1 MVRQFFYLIISL
13 LAVVLMLGNAT
24 IASADPT
31 VTLTVLNSP
40 NEFGDVIV
48 VSGDSVEVELTV
60 LDDLNETS
68 DGDLIRLIRISDSV
82 IANEQKRG
90 KELIGSRSLGTQK
103 TNGINILGELEVQYV
118 SAGTGQVIAVSDKS
132 IFLVDNQAIV
142 ELTGRTTAVEK
153 ETVLV
158 KEETTLVKT
167 KADLVDLKAEE
178 TKTKVA
184 VLEPKVEQVELKVI
198 ATDTKATEAKTKAD
212 LVDLKAE
219 ETKTKV
225 AVLEPK
231 VEQVELKVIAT
242 DTKATEAKTKADL
255 VDLKA
260 EETKTKVIIM
270 EPKVEETKTKIAIL
284 EPKVLAVET
293 KVATKA
299 EKTIVDEKIL
309 ALDVKKADK
318 VVVDTKAEKV
328 LVDANKL
335 AIEKN
340 AQDIVKKAEKTIV
353 DQKFQAI
360 EEKITKLEKVTKVA
374 QTTDNVL
381 IVALDGSGDFTNP
394 ADAITSIIDAAAD
407 NTYLVKIMPGIYD
420 VSAAG
425 GLWVKDYVDIEGS
438 GQATTVIVRNTGA
451 VSGHPISA
459 VYYYGVHNAELR
471 NITVEHNGGGNV
483 FGINV
488 DFGVS
493 PSFKNVDVNILG
505 GTFNGGFSINN
516 YGSSPHYSTSGPSNP
531 HLENVNI
538 DVTGTQPT
546 IGTDRTTGLYIKNA
560 SIPSLNNVKITVRD
574 GNPTYMSSF
583 TLYDTSGF
591 NGVNVQYSDG
601 IIDYGTGTVNCISCY
616 DANYIPY

>member
-158 KEETTLVKT
+158 KEETTLV
-167 KADLVDLKAEE
+167 
-178 TKTKVA
+178 
-184 VLEPKVEQVELKVI
+184 
-198 ATDTKATEAKTKAD
+198 KTKAD